1 MSIIFSISGISLPD
15 LIRTKLANHLARLN
29 RAVDLHALDLAQERA
44 EGFVE
49 GAEAAR
55 ALTSSTIE
63 TLFIAV
69 EEAATQ
75 RRLELTP

>member
-29 RAVDLHALDLAQERA
+29 RAVDLQTLDLVRERA

-49 GAEAAR
+49 GVEAAR
-55 ALTSSTIE
+55 ALTPSTIE

-69 EEAATQ
+69 EEAAA
-75 RRLELTP
+75 RRCLELMS

>member
-1 MSIIFSISGISLPD
+1 MSLIFSISGISLPD
-15 LIRTKLANHLARLN
+15 LIRTKLANHLARLS
-29 RAVDLHALDLAQERA
+29 RAVDLQALDLAQERA

-55 ALTSSTIE
+55 ALTPSTIE
-63 TLFIAV
+63 ALFIAV
-69 EEAATQ
+69 EEAAAQ